1 MKKWTKRIALGFLG
15 LIVAAIG
22 VGAAYEEIGRS
33 LASRHYPP
41 EGKLVDLGD
50 RRIQLDC
57 RGAGSP
63 TVVFESGLDVL
74 GSLAWATVHDDVAH
88 TTRACAYSR
97 AGILWSDPTPGGQ
110 DGKSVVA
117 DLHVALERAGEKPP
131 FVLVAHSIGGPYA
144 LIYTRAYSSEV
155 AGLVFVDASHPDQT
169 ERLKAVTSIN
179 ASSQLPVLKA
189 MNALSW
195 TGAVRLLSELEPP
208 LPHDPEGVA
217 RTAAA
222 YASRS
227 YAGALKELESVDET
241 LTEARTARSLGDRPL
256 FVLTAMAPLTE
267 QQLRGFK
274 ITSDQGHRLKELW
287 KTMQD
292 EEATWSS
299 QSRHEL
305 VPESQH
311 YIQFDRPDLVV
322 AATRWVVDMVRQ
334 GPSSTR

>member
-131 FVLVAHSIGGPYA
+131 FVLVAHSIG
-144 LIYTRAYSSEV
+144 
-155 AGLVFVDASHPDQT
+155 
-169 ERLKAVTSIN
+169 
-179 ASSQLPVLKA
+179 
-189 MNALSW
+189 
-195 TGAVRLLSELEPP
+195 
-208 LPHDPEGVA
+208 
-217 RTAAA
+217 
-222 YASRS
+222 
-227 YAGALKELESVDET
+227 
-241 LTEARTARSLGDRPL
+241 
-256 FVLTAMAPLTE
+256 
-267 QQLRGFK
+267 
-274 ITSDQGHRLKELW
+274 
-287 KTMQD
+287 
-292 EEATWSS
+292 
-299 QSRHEL
+299 
-305 VPESQH
+305 
-311 YIQFDRPDLVV
+311 
-322 AATRWVVDMVRQ
+322 
-334 GPSSTR
+334 